1 MAAASL
7 PSAQK
12 AVELLDELENEAG
25 GASFSGS
32 RVAFDM
38 AVTGLRGYLGELGEG
53 SQAPA
58 TMREAIRVSQ
68 AVSSLSDAVRD
79 RSRDVRK
86 LQQQVE
92 SLADAQARTKAW
104 ATCLELEFQCSRLF
118 ADYLDLV
125 SGIALRA
132 SGRDDGLCRI
142 ADALISDFDP
152 FGTTSWGS
160 LTVPASREL
169 REDPIAS
176 FVRLGFPE
184 WSVWTLPLAMVDFSS
199 YLILEHRKTASLRS
213 DAAEQIETIAA
224 KRPRIP
230 DAAFAAIADR
240 RRGLPTEAGHRA
252 ELRKASFNRL
262 AGMLVLESLAT
273 AIMGPAYAWAALL
286 MRVEPRPVRR
296 SRRAASP
303 QRGRRDAAAARAE
316 GPRGGTA

>member
-1 MAAASL
+1 MR
-7 PSAQK
+7 P
-12 AVELLDELENEAG
+12 AVRA
-25 GASFSGS
+25 S
-32 RVAFDM
+32 RVACRVRHGGDGPTRLPRRTRRRL
-38 AVTGLRGYLGELGEG
+38 TGAGDDARGDSCQPGRIEPLRRG
-53 SQAPA
+53 SHG
-58 TMREAIRVSQ
+58 
-68 AVSSLSDAVRD
+68 
-79 RSRDVRK
+79 SRDVRK

-199 YLILEHRKTASLRS
+199 SPHPRAPEDREPPLRRGRANRDHRRETPADTGHGVGGDRRPPPRAPDRGRSSRRASEGFLQPASRNARPGVAR
-213 DAAEQIETIAA
+213 DGHHG
-224 KRPRIP
+224 PRIRMGRTP
-230 DAAFAAIADR
+230 DARRAA
-240 RRGLPTEAGHRA
+240 AG
-252 ELRKASFNRL
+252 
-262 AGMLVLESLAT
+262 
-273 AIMGPAYAWAALL
+273 
-286 MRVEPRPVRR
+286 RR